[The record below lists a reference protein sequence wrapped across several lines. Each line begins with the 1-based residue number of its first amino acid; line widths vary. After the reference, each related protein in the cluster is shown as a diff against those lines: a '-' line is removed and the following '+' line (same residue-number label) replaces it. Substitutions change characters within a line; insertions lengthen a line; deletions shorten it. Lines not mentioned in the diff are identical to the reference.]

1 MKVKLLSALLILT
14 SLMGYLEWGQGQ
26 HLFLLQAEGEI
37 MIKLWTDPKSVL
49 HPLISMPL
57 LGQILL
63 AITIVQRT
71 PSRTLFYLGTGSLL
85 ILLGLMFL
93 IGIISFNLKILFST
107 LPFLAMSVVTL
118 IHFMKTSAVRK

>member
-71 PSRTLFYLGTGSLL
+71 PSRILFYLGTGSLL

>member
-37 MIKLWTDPKSVL
+37 MIKLWRDPKSVL
-49 HPLISMPL
+49 HPLILMPL

-71 PSRTLFYLGTGSLL
+71 PSRILFYLGTGSLL